1 MLVKIVIVIVVL
13 LIAYVLYMLVNMG
26 VFRKIENRFD
36 GVIVKVVELP
46 GVEDITVSDED
57 KFALI
62 SSTDRLEFP
71 PTVNEVG
78 SMYFMELSSGDF
90 NIKELKTS
98 IQGPFAPHGIS
109 LAKIDDGYRVLV
121 VNGKMGEH
129 AIEKFTLKDETLIY
143 EETLSDPWMISPND
157 VLSIDD
163 TRFYFTNDHKYT
175 VGWRRTM
182 EEYFALAI
190 SGVVYFD
197 GKTYRQVAND
207 IAFANGINI
216 DRRRNLIYVAAS
228 RDFLVKVYSPNEDG
242 SLNFIENIDVGTG
255 VDNIEVGPDGVL
267 WLGGHPNLLKLA
279 SYEKNK
285 SKTAPSELVR
295 VIYRGKGDYDVK
307 SVFMDDGNNMSA
319 STVAAP
325 YGNFLFAGNLM
336 DKKFLIL
343 KRAVND

>member
-1 MLVKIVIVIVVL
+1 MLIQIVIILVIF
-13 LIAYVLYMLVNMG
+13 LIIYILYMLVNMG
-26 VFRKIENRFD
+26 VFRTIENYFE
-36 GVIVKVVELP
+36 GVIVKVIALP
-46 GVEDITVSDED
+46 GVEDITVRDED

-109 LAKIDDGYRVLV
+109 LTKIDDGYRVLV

-129 AIEKFTLKDETLIY
+129 SIEKFTLKNDTLIY

-157 VLSIDD
+157 VLAYDSE
-163 TRFYFTNDHKYT
+163 RFYFTNDHKYT
-175 VGWRRTM
+175 VGWRRSM

-197 GKTYRQVAND
+197 GKKYTQVAND
-207 IAFANGINI
+207 LAFANGINI
-216 DRRRNLIYVAAS
+216 DRKRNLIYVAAS
-228 RDFLVKVYSPNEDG
+228 RDFQVKVYSRNEDG
-242 SLNFIENIDVGTG
+242 TLKFIENIDVGSG

-267 WLGGHPNLLKLA
+267 WLGCHPNLLKLA

-285 SKTAPSELVR
+285 SPNSPSELIR
-295 VIYRGKGDYDVK
+295 VIYRRKGDYDVK
-307 SVFMDDGNNMSA
+307 SVFMDDGKNMSA

-343 KRAVND
+343 KRTVND